1 MTRPKKQYFFRKN
14 SDFLFCAPKKGY
26 KKAPAASK
34 ERTAPGRKQGKLQLC
49 FGEALE
55 LRSAVGAA
63 DSLDRDLALAVGAFL
78 GGGLLRLFHGL
89 LVQHIDG
96 LDGHEQHEGHD
107 EEVDDRVDEFA
118 DLDAGTAQADHDIR
132 EICLE
137 EQADQ
142 RVDDVIHQSRD
153 DGRERTADDDTD
165 CHIHDVS
172 AHDKLFKL
180 VDESIFFHLLLL
192 LIFCFFSGEPR
203 FFNHFQFLK
212 IFASDF
218 LFFRL
223 ILPSP
228 TALSISCSTKQSH
241 SLSHSPKSLAGSMKI

>member
-14 SDFLFCAPKKGY
+14 SDFLFCAPKKEH

-63 DSLDRDLALAVGAFL
+63 DSLDSDLALAVGAFL

-107 EEVDDRVDEFA
+107 EKVDDGVEESTDADANIA
-118 DLDAGTAQADHDIR
+118 DLDDDIR
-132 EICLE
+132 EIGVE
-137 EQADQ
+137 EQANDGGDDVVYQ
-142 RVDDVIHQSRD
+142 RVDDRGESR
-153 DGRERTADDDTD
+153 ADDHTN
-165 CHIHDVS
+165 CHVEYIA
-172 AHDKLFKL
+172 AHGEGFELFKEIL
-180 VDESIFFHLLLL
+180 DAA
-192 LIFCFFSGEPR
+192 G
-203 FFNHFQFLK
+203 
-212 IFASDF
+212 F
-218 LFFRL
+218 LF
-223 ILPSP
+223 
-228 TALSISCSTKQSH
+228 
-241 SLSHSPKSLAGSMKI
+241 

>member
-14 SDFLFCAPKKGY
+14 SDFLFCAPKKGH

-63 DSLDRDLALAVGAFL
+63 DSLDSDLALAVGAFL

-107 EEVDDRVDEFA
+107 EEVDDGVEESTDADANIA
-118 DLDAGTAQADHDIR
+118 DLDDDIR
-132 EICLE
+132 EIGVE
-137 EQADQ
+137 EQAD
-142 RVDDVIHQSRD
+142 
-153 DGRERTADDDTD
+153 DG
-165 CHIHDVS
+165 
-172 AHDKLFKL
+172 
-180 VDESIFFHLLLL
+180 
-192 LIFCFFSGEPR
+192 G
-203 FFNHFQFLK
+203 
-212 IFASDF
+212 
-218 LFFRL
+218 
-223 ILPSP
+223 
-228 TALSISCSTKQSH
+228 
-241 SLSHSPKSLAGSMKI
+241 G

>member
-14 SDFLFCAPKKGY
+14 SDFLFCAPKKGH

-63 DSLDRDLALAVGAFL
+63 DSLDSDLALAVGAFL

-107 EEVDDRVDEFA
+107 EEVDDGVEESTDADANIA
-118 DLDAGTAQADHDIR
+118 DLDDDIR
-132 EICLE
+132 EIGVE
-137 EQADQ
+137 EQADDGGDDVVHQ
-142 RVDDVIHQSRD
+142 RVDDGGE
-153 DGRERTADDDTD
+153 GRADDHTD
-165 CHIHDVS
+165 CHIEHIA
-172 AHDKLFKL
+172 AHGKGFELIKELF
-180 VDESIFFHLLLL
+180 DAA
-192 LIFCFFSGEPR
+192 G
-203 FFNHFQFLK
+203 
-212 IFASDF
+212 F
-218 LFFRL
+218 LF
-223 ILPSP
+223 
-228 TALSISCSTKQSH
+228 
-241 SLSHSPKSLAGSMKI
+241 

>member
-14 SDFLFCAPKKGY
+14 SDFLFCAPKKGH

-63 DSLDRDLALAVGAFL
+63 DSLDSNLALAVGAFL

-107 EEVDDRVDEFA
+107 EEVDNGVEKGAHADAHIA
-118 DLDAGTAQADHDIR
+118 DLDDDIR
-132 EICLE
+132 EIGVE
-137 EQADQ
+137 EQADDGGDDVVHQ
-142 RVDDVIHQSRD
+142 RVDDGGE
-153 DGRERTADDDTD
+153 GRADDHTD
-165 CHIHDVS
+165 CHIEHIA
-172 AHDKLFKL
+172 AHGKGFELIKELF
-180 VDESIFFHLLLL
+180 DAA
-192 LIFCFFSGEPR
+192 G
-203 FFNHFQFLK
+203 
-212 IFASDF
+212 F
-218 LFFRL
+218 LF
-223 ILPSP
+223 
-228 TALSISCSTKQSH
+228 
-241 SLSHSPKSLAGSMKI
+241 

>member
-1 MTRPKKQYFFRKN
+1 MQAVDELDHHKQHK
-14 SDFLFCAPKKGY
+14 
-26 KKAPAASK
+26 
-34 ERTAPGRKQGKLQLC
+34 
-49 FGEALE
+49 
-55 LRSAVGAA
+55 
-63 DSLDRDLALAVGAFL
+63 
-78 GGGLLRLFHGL
+78 
-89 LVQHIDG
+89 
-96 LDGHEQHEGHD
+96 GHD

-172 AHDKLFKL
+172 A
-180 VDESIFFHLLLL
+180 FFHLLLL

-203 FFNHFQFLK
+203 FFKHFQFPD
-212 IFASDF
+212 INTVGNASF
-218 LFFRL
+218 SYRLLALFEIHPADCFYFRL
-223 ILPSP
+223 L
-228 TALSISCSTKQSH
+228 
-241 SLSHSPKSLAGSMKI
+241 

>member
-14 SDFLFCAPKKGY
+14 SDFLFCAPKKGH

-63 DSLDRDLALAVGAFL
+63 DSLDSDLALAVGAFL

-107 EEVDDRVDEFA
+107 EEVDDGVEKSTDA
-118 DLDAGTAQADHDIR
+118 DANIANLDDDIR
-132 EICLE
+132 EIGVE
-137 EQADQ
+137 EQAD
-142 RVDDVIHQSRD
+142 
-153 DGRERTADDDTD
+153 DGEMMSFTRELTIAVKAEPTTTPTAMSSTLPRMAKALN
-165 CHIHDVS
+165 S
-172 AHDKLFKL
+172 SKKFLMPL
-180 VDESIFFHLLLL
+180 V
-192 LIFCFFSGEPR
+192 FFSDMISTAPFAADGMIYLYNTR
-203 FFNHFQFLK
+203 RRQYFQVRP
-212 IFASDF
+212 D
-218 LFFRL
+218 
-223 ILPSP
+223 
-228 TALSISCSTKQSH
+228 ALRSTGS
-241 SLSHSPKSLAGSMKI
+241 SAGRWP